1 MRKTL
6 NAFAVALSV
15 AGTACLVPG
24 VLPHKANEEWLV
36 VEGKTSVAIG
46 QPAILTAVAKGSN
59 RYEWV
64 SLDGPHLVVDS
75 SGSSAIISYGRA
87 GTYRIAT
94 AASGSKKLGLAI
106 TTLTIGGQPQPGPSP
121 VPPPRPPGPQPP
133 GPGGELARW
142 VSAQWRKVPG
152 VTTEQVASIHRN
164 FRDEEAL
171 LNASAGVQNEYSGL
185 SGAELQRAASL
196 KLVKLNRQS
205 LGDAAEGW
213 RVGFFAPLNDL
224 LKQRQMSTATDLA
237 TAWGEIARGL
247 EE

>member
-1 MRKTL
+1 
-6 NAFAVALSV
+6 
-15 AGTACLVPG
+15 
-24 VLPHKANEEWLV
+24 
-36 VEGKTSVAIG
+36 
-46 QPAILTAVAKGSN
+46 
-59 RYEWV
+59 
-64 SLDGPHLVVDS
+64 
-75 SGSSAIISYGRA
+75 
-87 GTYRIAT
+87 
-94 AASGSKKLGLAI
+94 
-106 TTLTIGGQPQPGPSP
+106 
-121 VPPPRPPGPQPP
+121 
-133 GPGGELARW
+133 
-142 VSAQWRKVPG
+142 VPG